1 MHFCQMREKWMGKSK
16 QSETGMR
23 KVRAARAEQG
33 RPADPGLGGDGGL
46 GEKSRS
52 GGSGVESAMK
62 CNAPLQAWQQVLL
75 PREFIGQNLLFWR
88 QT

>member
-1 MHFCQMREKWMGKSK
+1 MGKSK

-52 GGSGVESAMK
+52 GGNGVESAMK